1 MSKERP
7 SERPTFCQ
15 FAIHIL
21 DVRLLFMMMTKIS
34 QLDAPN
40 GQQGFFCSGDELG
53 DIRSFVFTTTDP
65 LA

>member
-1 MSKERP
+1 
-7 SERPTFCQ
+7 
-15 FAIHIL
+15 
-21 DVRLLFMMMTKIS
+21 MMMTMIS